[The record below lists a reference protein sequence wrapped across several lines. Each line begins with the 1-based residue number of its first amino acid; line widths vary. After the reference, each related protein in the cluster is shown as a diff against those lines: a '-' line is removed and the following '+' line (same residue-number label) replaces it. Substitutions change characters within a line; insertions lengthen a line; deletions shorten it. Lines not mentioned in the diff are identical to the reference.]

1 MFSSTRQIPASDH
14 QRPGLHADLA
24 RYRLVGQ
31 RRLSD
36 RTSPLFRWSTPAT
49 HPTVKVLHSRQCPC
63 EQAERSCFR
72 SGTKGHRDTAHAVA
86 NRDRQFC
93 FVHTRLA
100 GTCSSPPL
108 RNVAE
113 QAKPEKEI
121 SRNILAGLS
130 TLGGRHQALEFGVV
144 IPSGPI
150 GDASSLSGVFLAQ
163 ALKTA
168 FEVGGES
175 RCWTLVVA

>member
-1 MFSSTRQIPASDH
+1 MSRLNAVASAPGPKVTVIRLTPSPTVTVSSALSTRGWPEPVPA
-14 QRPGLHADLA
+14 
-24 RYRLVGQ
+24 
-31 RRLSD
+31 
-36 RTSPLFRWSTPAT
+36 
-49 HPTVKVLHSRQCPC
+49 
-63 EQAERSCFR
+63 
-72 SGTKGHRDTAHAVA
+72 
-86 NRDRQFC
+86 
-93 FVHTRLA
+93 
-100 GTCSSPPL
+100 PPL

-163 ALKTA
+163 ALKTG
-168 FEVGGES
+168 FEVGAEARFWMLEVG
-175 RCWTLVVA
+175 